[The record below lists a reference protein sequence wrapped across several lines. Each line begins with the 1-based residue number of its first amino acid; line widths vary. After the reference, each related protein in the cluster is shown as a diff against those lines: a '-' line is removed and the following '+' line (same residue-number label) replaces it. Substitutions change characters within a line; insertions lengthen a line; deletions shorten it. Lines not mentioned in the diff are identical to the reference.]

1 MAISTTKGTE
11 TKMQPEGGVALSP
24 ECKIATYLIS
34 GPTDGGSPTGFAVAI
49 DGLSADSNKI
59 IGWAPKTAGAAAHTG
74 VYFTLAAN
82 LLTLTCAAAALATT
96 DQWDVT
102 IMTQL

>member
-1 MAISTTKGTE
+1 MAISTTKGTK

-24 ECKIATYLIS
+24 ECKIATYLITA
-34 GPTDGGSPTGFAVAI
+34 PTDGGSPTGFSVAI

-59 IGWAPKTAGAAAHTG
+59 VGWAPLSAAAAGLSG
-74 VYFTLAAN
+74 VYFTFAAG
-82 LLTLTCAAAALATT
+82 LLTMTCGASALTTGMT
-96 DQWDVT
+96 WHVT

>member
-1 MAISTTKGTE
+1 MALSTTKGTK

-34 GPTDGGSPTGFAVAI
+34 APLDNGSVTGFSVAI
-49 DGLSADSNKI
+49 DGLSADNNKI
-59 IGWAPKTAGAAAHTG
+59 VGWAPMSAGAAAHTG

-82 LLTLTCAAAALATT
+82 LLTLTCAASSLATT

-102 IMTQL
+102 VMTQL